1 MKNSFII
8 LVSIIFF
15 GAKVNAE
22 NILIEAK
29 DITLNKDQK
38 TTIFKNNV
46 SVKLKK
52 KSQVSL
58 LNLIKIHRK
67 LS

>member
-38 TTIFKNNV
+38 TTIFKNTF
-46 SVKLKK
+46 
-52 KSQVSL
+52 Q
-58 LNLIKIHRK
+58 
-67 LS
+67 